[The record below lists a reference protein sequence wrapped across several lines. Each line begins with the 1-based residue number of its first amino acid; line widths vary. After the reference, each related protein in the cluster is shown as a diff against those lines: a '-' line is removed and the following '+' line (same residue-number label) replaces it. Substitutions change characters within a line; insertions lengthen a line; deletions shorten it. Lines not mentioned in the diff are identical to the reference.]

1 MEKGMMKRDGIVDFK
16 EAAERKKHSLDEKKL
31 ERIQKAFRAALD
43 GGNTRSKKKRR
54 GKKKKKK

>member
-1 MEKGMMKRDGIVDFK
+1 MMKRDGIVDFK
-16 EAAERKKHSLDEKKL
+16 EVAERKKHSLDEKKL

-43 GGNTRSKKKRR
+43 GGNTRSKKKGR